1 METIQ
6 TYFEECYNGMNEQGF
21 FQRKALFDRFYGA
34 VELYVLFH
42 PEEEE
47 KIQNFIKLKQRKL
60 EHKVWGY

>member
-1 METIQ
+1 
-6 TYFEECYNGMNEQGF
+6 MNEQGF

-47 KIQNFIKLKQRKL
+47 KIQNFIKQKQRKL
-60 EHKVWGY
+60 DYKVWGY